1 MLKFINPLDWSW
13 QAFDL
18 AGSFVDLL
26 DKSFHPIPN
35 GAPMPVKHERPNAL
49 IVKDGVQLANAV
61 QRNDVAITLTE
72 SAYLAKETLNF
83 GQNVDLIGVG
93 PSLVTIMAADNFNGS
108 EMVSITRP
116 GASLE
121 NICLRGGY
129 RTVNGI
135 QLEDAM
141 DVLVQRCLL
150 TSFQRNC
157 MRMVGHTS
165 NVVVFLCEMADT
177 YSNHGIGM
185 RETVSDVLIAS
196 SIFHDCGR
204 KGDNDGFG
212 LDLHGQRIW
221 SLGNLVFDNHRGIKL
236 PDTKDVMVWRCYV
249 DDGFSHKYPPVS
261 IWKSNE
267 SYGRTPTRVTITG
280 CTLDSQTYHI
290 GIWNSDEIFVG
301 PNRALKSGQPVELL
315 IKGRYTALPDKETP
329 LPPLPPAPPEEP
341 PIEPDTGDDIGG
353 LDEKALDELTG
364 MVAQRLNIDALADQ
378 VGRKLLQ
385 RWMSVL

>member
-1 MLKFINPLDWSW
+1 MLKFINPLEEAW

-35 GAPMPVKHERPNAL
+35 GAPMPVKHERLNAL
-49 IVKDGVQLANAV
+49 VVKDGVQLANAV
-61 QRNDVAITLTE
+61 QRNDVDISLTE
-72 SAYLAKETLNF
+72 PTYLITETLNF
-83 GQNVDLIGVG
+83 GQNVDLVG
-93 PSLVTIMAADNFNGS
+93 EGPYLVNIMAADGFNGS
-108 EMVSITRP
+108 EMVSISKP
-116 GASLE
+116 GALLD
-121 NICLRGGY
+121 NIWLNGSH

-157 MRMVGHTS
+157 MRMIGHTS

-177 YSNHGIGM
+177 GSNHGIGM

-221 SLGNLVFDNHRGIKL
+221 SLGNVVFDNHRGIKL
-236 PDTKDVMVWRCYV
+236 PDTEDVMVWRCYV

-290 GIWNSDEIFVG
+290 GIWNGGDIFVG
-301 PNRALKSGQPVELL
+301 PNRALKGGQPVEMN

-329 LPPLPPAPPEEP
+329 LPPLPPAPPVDL
-341 PIEPDTGDDIGG
+341 PIEPDTGDDTGK
-353 LDEKALDELTG
+353 LPDVALDELASE
-364 MVAQRLNIDALADQ
+364 VLARLDVDALADQ
-378 VGRKLLQ
+378 VGRRLLQ
-385 RWMSVL
+385 RWMNVL